1 MNVLNVTLYRLGLIH
16 DKISVASGI
25 VKLKPELESSCVKP
39 VVWIQSLVIFMI
51 IIIMS
56 FDAFRGETLL
66 EVNRGVCLRSLQLRV
81 YTFAYLEPTAFSK

>member
-1 MNVLNVTLYRLGLIH
+1 
-16 DKISVASGI
+16 
-25 VKLKPELESSCVKP
+25 
-39 VVWIQSLVIFMI
+39 MI